1 MGPNDTP
8 EGDFNERALTVVRRF
23 GHDLRNALNAMEMEA
38 CHLDLLVMDGVA
50 KESLLRLRKQM
61 ALTEKKL
68 RALTIRFVAPERVP
82 VPVIDLF
89 TKWNSRALSA
99 FPGSAVTWNCA
110 AKNEVIHVDM
120 AMLADA
126 LGEMLFFYKRAPVAV
141 TVGHEEGEVRFRVEW
156 SFPDRD
162 TAVQRVPAL
171 PEFGTVIS
179 GNGGR
184 YMERACDVSGE
195 AVCECAFPLH
205 G

>member
-1 MGPNDTP
+1 
-8 EGDFNERALTVVRRF
+8 
-23 GHDLRNALNAMEMEA
+23 MEMEA
-38 CHLDLLVMDGVA
+38 CHLDLLVPDGEA
-50 KESLLRLRKQM
+50 KDSLLRLRKQM
-61 ALTEKKL
+61 ALTEKKP

-110 AKNEVIHVDM
+110 ARNEVI
-120 AMLADA
+120 
-126 LGEMLFFYKRAPVAV
+126 P
-141 TVGHEEGEVRFRVEW
+141 
-156 SFPDRD
+156 
-162 TAVQRVPAL
+162 AVQRVPAL
-171 PEFGTVIS
+171 PGFGTVIS